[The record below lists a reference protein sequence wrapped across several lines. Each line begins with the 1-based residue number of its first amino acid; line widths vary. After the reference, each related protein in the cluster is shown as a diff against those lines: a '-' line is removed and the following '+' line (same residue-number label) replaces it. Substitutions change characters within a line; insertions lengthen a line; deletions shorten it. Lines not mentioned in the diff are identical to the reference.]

1 MKLLGLLLAVVGW
14 LIPLIGLGLT
24 ENTSTGARL
33 TLCIVGIAISCVGIF
48 YVLNQAH
55 QKQAVWKR

>member
-1 MKLLGLLLAVVGW
+1 MKLVGLLMAVVGW
-14 LIPLIGLGLT
+14 LIPLIGLT
-24 ENTSTGARL
+24 MTSNGSNGARL

-55 QKQAVWKR
+55 QKEAVWKR